1 MPTRRVRY
9 LNIVCPILA
18 AVGLLLAAPLRADDG
33 WTPVRAFRLFPR
45 SLWHGL
51 PQSTVRLITQDTNGI
66 LWIGTFDGLAS
77 FDGHELTPVAPAP
90 NAPVQGFLTAMT
102 ARGRG
107 GLAVSSPAGV
117 HLSDGEHWRV
127 VPSTRAVVALTED
140 RDGTLW
146 MADGGGAVF
155 TLGDNDEWQAHP
167 EVQESA
173 LALAAAGDGS
183 VWAATAT
190 GALRL
195 DHGTAA
201 KIEAPGLRGPPS
213 AILVAR
219 DGRVWLATYAATLQW
234 TRAGDT
240 TWHEVSLKD
249 WPGVDQLRGLAED
262 RRGRIWA
269 GTINGYVAFGNP
281 ETGFTTWG
289 PENAPV
295 GGIQTIFADRE
306 GSLWFGMNRAGLAQW
321 VGEAWSHRVSFLDGG
336 MPGDRMAM
344 AGVTRGKGNHS
355 LLVAGYAV
363 GVLRLEDDKPPRIW
377 ADGQGLT
384 EHARQAVEPEPGTL
398 WVAARFGVMES
409 RGGEKLRYTLK
420 LKAGFANGLF
430 ESPTG
435 RWYAA
440 TSTEGVFVREGGVWR
455 SVPEINRNLDALHVR
470 GIAWT
475 KEGEMWVETLRGV
488 SVFRNEKDAK
498 LVEKIS
504 DTQEPSFPQSVN
516 AVVEAANGDI
526 WVGGIGGIAVRSGS
540 SWRSLPM
547 KNGPGATIYSMAKA
561 PDGSIWAGGANGVGR
576 FAGGS
581 WTTWDSRS
589 GLLDD
594 ECNLNGLFIG
604 DDGSVYVGTMGGLA
618 RFDPTVGPLAP
629 PPLKLRWLRTPPVG
643 ADGTVQ
649 LLARDLQLRWSAA
662 WLGPHPVEY
671 RVRMPGLKDSWSE
684 PTPNGSLDVQ
694 NLGPGPHRVE
704 VEARVDGVLPWTEPL
719 KLSVAVRPRWHE
731 TLSARA
737 AMAGLLALI
746 GAGLVRLRVGQLRRH
761 AAALESTVRAR
772 TGDLAEKVALLEES
786 ERRAQAA
793 SRAKTTFLANTS
805 HELRTPL
812 NAVLGFAQLM
822 ARRPARDPED
832 QRHLAVILRSGEHL
846 LGLINDVLSMAR
858 IEAGGASLNESAF
871 SPAALVASVEQILRP
886 KSDAKGLG
894 FRVELAPGIPQRV
907 SGDAGKLRQIL
918 LNLVGN
924 AIKFTEKGEVVVRAS
939 WNAGRASFEVRDTG
953 PGIAPSEMGGLFEP
967 FVQAQAGRGAHEGT
981 GLGLALSQNIARL
994 MGGGIRAHSD
1004 VGRGSTFV
1012 CEVSLPLATESAT
1025 TAEPSSRARVV
1036 RLAPGQQTFRVLVV
1050 DDVAD
1055 NRDALAGLL
1064 RAVGFEVRTAESG
1077 EETLTIFREWRPHLI
1092 WMDKGMPGLDGLETT
1107 RRIRAEASA
1116 AGAPTKIIVL
1126 SASALDHERSGI
1138 LESGCDDFLA
1148 KPYREEVVFAKTAEQ
1163 LGARFVYEPE
1173 EGDASTSDARVER
1186 SFEGSTAMPPSALK
1200 AIRRLQALVS
1210 NGDLAALN
1218 FLAEFQEA
1226 IGPAHVD
1233 TAREIERRLKLMELD
1248 STLPLLD
1255 ELCAS
1260 FTGTETDGA
1269 RERTRE

>member
-1 MPTRRVRY
+1 MPIRY
-9 LNIVCPILA
+9 LKIVGPILA
-18 AVGLLLAAPLRADDG
+18 AVGLVLPAPLRADDG

-77 FDGHELTPVAPAP
+77 FDGHDLSPVTPAP
-90 NAPVQGFLTAMT
+90 NAPVQGVLTAMT
-102 ARGRG
+102 ARRRG
-107 GLAVSSPAGV
+107 GLAVASPAGV
-117 HLSDGEHWRV
+117 HISDGETWRL

-146 MADGGGAVF
+146 MADGGGSVF
-155 TLGDNDEWQAHP
+155 TLGAIDEWQAHP
-167 EVQESA
+167 EVQERA
-173 LALAAAGDGS
+173 LALAGAADGS

-195 DHGTAA
+195 DRGTAA
-201 KIEAPGLRGPPS
+201 KIEAPGLKGPPS

-219 DGRVWLATYAATLQW
+219 DGRVWLATYAATLHW
-234 TRAGDT
+234 TRAGET

-249 WPGVDQLRGLAED
+249 WPEVDQIRGLAED

-281 ETGFTTWG
+281 ETGFTIWG

-363 GVLRLEDDKPPRIW
+363 GVLRLEDDKPARIW
-377 ADGQGLT
+377 TDAQGLT

-420 LKAGFANGLF
+420 LNAGFANGLF

-440 TSTEGVFVREGGVWR
+440 TSTEGVFAREGGEWR
-455 SVPEINRNLDALHVR
+455 PVPEINQNLGALHVR
-470 GIAWT
+470 GIVWT
-475 KEGEMWVETLRGV
+475 SEGDMWVETLRGV
-488 SVFRNEKDAK
+488 SVFRDEK

-504 DTQEPSFPQSVN
+504 DSQEPAFPQSVN
-516 AVVEAANGDI
+516 AVVEAANGDM
-526 WVGGIGGIAVRSGS
+526 WVGGIGSIAVRSGS

-547 KNGPGATIYSMAKA
+547 ANGPGPTIYSLAKA

-576 FAGGS
+576 FADGR

-594 ECNLNGLFIG
+594 ECNLNGMLID

-618 RFDPTVGPLAP
+618 RFDPTVEPLPP
-629 PPLKLRWLRTPPVG
+629 PPLRLRWLTTPPVD
-643 ADGTVQ
+643 ADGKAQ
-649 LLARDLQLRWSAA
+649 LLERDLQLRWSAA
-662 WLGPHPVEY
+662 WLEPHPVEY
-671 RVRMPGLKDSWSE
+671 RVRMTRLKDSWSE
-684 PTPNGSLDVQ
+684 PTQNGSLDIQ
-694 NLGPGPHRVE
+694 NLGPGLHPVE

-719 KLSVAVRPRWHE
+719 KLDVMVRPKWHE
-731 TLSARA
+731 TLPARA
-737 AMAGLLALI
+737 AMVGLLALI
-746 GAGLVRLRVGQLRRH
+746 GAALVRLRVRQLRRH

-871 SPAALVASVEQILRP
+871 SPAALVASVEQLLRP
-886 KSDAKGLG
+886 KSDAKGIGL
-894 FRVELAPGIPQRV
+894 RVELAPGIPQRV

-918 LNLVGN
+918 INLLGN
-924 AIKFTEKGEVVVRAS
+924 AIKFTEAGEVVVRAS
-939 WNAGRASFEVRDTG
+939 WNAGRATFEVRDTG
-953 PGIAPSEMGGLFEP
+953 PGIAASEMGGLFEP
-967 FVQAQAGRGAHEGT
+967 FVQAEAGRGAHEGT
-981 GLGLALSQNIARL
+981 GLGLALSQDIARL
-994 MGGGIRAHSD
+994 MGGEIRADSE

-1012 CEVSLPLATESAT
+1012 CEVSLPLAPESA
-1025 TAEPSSRARVV
+1025 TAEPSNRSRVE

-1050 DDVAD
+1050 DDVAES
-1055 NRDALAGLL
+1055 RDALAGLL
-1064 RAVGFEVRTAESG
+1064 RAVGFEVRTAGSG
-1077 EETLTIFREWRPHLI
+1077 EQTLPIFREWHPHLI
-1092 WMDKGMPGLDGLETT
+1092 WMDKGMPGMDGLETT
-1107 RRIRAEASA
+1107 RRIRADRTASGPPA
-1116 AGAPTKIIVL
+1116 KVIIL

-1138 LESGCDDFLA
+1138 MESGCDDFLA
-1148 KPYREEVVFAKTAEQ
+1148 KPYREEIVFAKMAEQ

-1173 EGDASTSDARVER
+1173 DGDASTSAERVER
-1186 SFEGSTAMPPSALK
+1186 DPEGSTAMPPSALE

-1226 IGPAHVD
+1226 IGPEHVE
-1233 TAREIERRLKLMELD
+1233 TAREIERRLELMELD
-1248 STLPLLD
+1248 SALPLLD
-1255 ELCAS
+1255 ELCAA
-1260 FTGTETDGA
+1260 FTKTDGA
-1269 RERTRE
+1269 RARARE

>member
-1 MPTRRVRY
+1 MPTQRVRC
-9 LNIVCPILA
+9 LKTVCAVLA
-18 AVGLLLAAPLRADDG
+18 ALGLLLPAPLRGDDS

-51 PQSTVRLITQDTNGI
+51 PQSTVRLIAQDTNGI

-77 FDGHELTPVAPAP
+77 FDGHELSPVTPAP
-90 NAPVQGFLTAMT
+90 NAPVQGVLTAIT
-102 ARGRG
+102 ALRKG
-107 GLAVSSPAGV
+107 GLAVASPSGV
-117 HLSDGEHWRV
+117 HLSDGETWRLV
-127 VPSTRAVVALTED
+127 ASTGAVVALTED

-146 MADGGGAVF
+146 MADGGGSVF
-155 TLGDNDEWQAHP
+155 TLGGDDEWQVHP
-167 EVQESA
+167 AVPERV

-195 DHGTAA
+195 DRGTVA
-201 KIEAPGLRGPPS
+201 KIEAPGLAGPPS

-219 DGRVWLATYAATLQW
+219 DGRAWMTTYAATLHW
-234 TRAGDT
+234 TRAGET
-240 TWHEVSLKD
+240 TWHEVSLED
-249 WPGVDQLRGLAED
+249 WPEVDQLRGLAED

-269 GTINGYVAFGNP
+269 GTLDGHVAFGNP
-281 ETGFTTWG
+281 EIGFTTWG

-295 GGIQTIFADRE
+295 GGIQTIFSDRE
-306 GSLWFGMNRAGLAQW
+306 GSLWFGMNRTGLAQW
-321 VGEAWSHRVSFLDGG
+321 VGEAWSHRVSFRDGG

-344 AGVTRGKGNHS
+344 AGVTRDKGAHG
-355 LLVAGYAV
+355 LLVAGYSV
-363 GVLRLEDDKPPRIW
+363 GVLRLADGEPPRIW
-377 ADGQGLT
+377 ADAQGLT

-409 RGGEKLRYTLK
+409 RGGEKLRYALR
-420 LKAGFANGLF
+420 LRAGFATGLF
-430 ESPTG
+430 ESPAG

-440 TSTEGVFVREGGVWR
+440 TSTEGVFAREGGEWR
-455 SVPEINRNLDALHVR
+455 PVPAINENLDALHVR
-470 GIAWT
+470 GIVWT
-475 KEGEMWVETLRGV
+475 SAGEMWVETLRGV
-488 SVFRNEKDAK
+488 SVFHDEKLLA
-498 LVEKIS
+498 KIS
-504 DTQEPSFPQSVN
+504 DAQEPAFPQSVN
-516 AVVEAANGDI
+516 AVVEAANGDM

-540 SWRSLPM
+540 AWRSLPM
-547 KNGPGATIYSMAKA
+547 ANGPGPTIYSMAKA

-576 FAGGS
+576 FADGR

-594 ECNLNGLFIG
+594 ECNLNGLLID

-618 RFDPTVGPLAP
+618 RFDPKVAPLAP
-629 PPLKLRWLRTPPVG
+629 PPLRLRWLETPPMD
-643 ADGTVQ
+643 ADGKARLV
-649 LLARDLQLRWSAA
+649 ARDLQLRWSAA

-684 PTPNGSLDVQ
+684 PTENGSLDIQ
-694 NLGPGPHRVE
+694 NLGPGLHAVE
-704 VEARVDGVLPWTEPL
+704 IEARVDSVVPWTEPL
-719 KLSVAVRPRWHE
+719 RLSVVVRPRWHE
-731 TLSARA
+731 TLPARLGV
-737 AMAGLLALI
+737 AGLLALV
-746 GAGLVRLRVGQLRRH
+746 GAGLVRLRVSQLRRH
-761 AAALESTVRAR
+761 AAALESTIRAR

-832 QRHLAVILRSGEHL
+832 QRHLGVILRSGEHL

-886 KSDAKGLG
+886 KSDAKGLC
-894 FRVELAPGIPQRV
+894 FRVELVPGIPQRV
-907 SGDAGKLRQIL
+907 LGDAGKLRQIL
-918 LNLVGN
+918 LNLLGN
-924 AIKFTEKGEVVVRAS
+924 AVKFTEAGEVVVRAS
-939 WNAGRASFEVRDTG
+939 WNDGRASFEVMDTG
-953 PGIAPSEMGGLFEP
+953 PGIASSEMDGLFEP
-967 FVQAQAGRGAHEGT
+967 FVQAEAGRGIHEGT
-981 GLGLALSQNIARL
+981 GLGLALSQNLARL
-994 MGGGIRAHSD
+994 MGGGIRARSN

-1012 CEVSLPLATESAT
+1012 CEVSLALAPESAT
-1025 TAEPSSRARVV
+1025 TEPSNHARVA
-1036 RLAPGQQTFRVLVV
+1036 RLAPGQPTFRVLVV
-1050 DDVAD
+1050 DDEPD

-1077 EETLTIFREWRPHLI
+1077 EETLPIFREWRPQLI
-1092 WMDKGMPGLDGLETT
+1092 WMDKRMPGMDGLETT
-1107 RRIRAEASA
+1107 RRIRGEHQPSA
-1116 AGAPTKIIVL
+1116 AGPPTKIIIL
-1126 SASALDHERSGI
+1126 SAGALDHERSGI

-1148 KPYREEVVFAKTAEQ
+1148 KPYREEVVFAKMAAQ
-1163 LGARFVYEPE
+1163 LGARFVYEPD
-1173 EGDASTSDARVER
+1173 GDASTSAASIASVER
-1186 SFEGSTAMPPSALK
+1186 ALEGSTAMPPSAIH

-1226 IGPAHVD
+1226 VGPDHVD

-1248 STLPLLD
+1248 SALPLLD
-1255 ELCAS
+1255 ELCAA
-1260 FTGTETDGA
+1260 FAETEASGRA
-1269 RERTRE
+1269 RG